1 MKITMKTRKILL
13 IVLILTLF
21 QTINAQKSEYFTGSD
36 GYFLNAVQ
44 PSGGWRTTFR
54 SFTDRNIFE
63 KKLIV
68 NGTLTVQSNIT
79 TEIDLVARRDIY
91 AQDDLFVSDWLLTE
105 RVRVADRINVES
117 GAKIDLKG
125 SATINIASGGAIH
138 NYGFFRTAPGASYD
152 GWEDIILRPG
162 RGVSNKDYISFRNH
176 EDGEMARLH
185 DGQLR
190 LNTINGTGGQIHT
203 TSGLTLRPD
212 IDNNGGDDFVAF
224 ANTNGDVKTK
234 IQDGAIYTDR
244 VVLNVSSF
252 PDYVFDKN
260 YKLMPLSQV
269 DNYIKEHKHLPNMPS
284 EKEVITNGMDVKQIN
299 TVLVEKIEELTLHT
313 IAQEK
318 DIKNLNKSLNELK
331 LFVKQ
336 NFTKRN

>member
-1 MKITMKTRKILL
+1 MKTRKILFT
-13 IVLILTLF
+13 VLILTVF
-21 QTINAQKSEYFTGSD
+21 RTIYAQDEVKYIGTNGYSIKYFSINSLLSGVPIESIFK
-36 GYFLNAVQ
+36 FL
-44 PSGGWRTTFR
+44 P
-54 SFTDRNIFE
+54 DRNVSE

-68 NGTLTVQSNIT
+68 NSDISSSRDIT
-79 TEIDLVARRDIY
+79 ANRDIY
-91 AQDDLFVSDWLLTE
+91 AKDDLFVSDWLLTE
-105 RVRVADRINVES
+105 RVRVADKIDVES

-138 NYGFFRTAPGASYD
+138 NHGFFRTAPGASYD
-152 GWEDIILRPG
+152 GWEDMILRPG

-203 TSGLTLRPD
+203 ASGLTLRPD